1 MPDECTW
8 AGFFKPCDI
17 LREMEL
23 VDATSDIAEFGCGY
37 GTFTMPASKMVRGKV
52 YSMDIEPDLV
62 KGVRKRSELKG
73 LCNVVVEI
81 RDFVSE
87 GSGLPDESVDYV
99 MLFNIL
105 HAEDPTGLL
114 KEAYRILR
122 PGGKVG
128 VIHWN
133 YDPTAPRG
141 PPMEIRPRP
150 EQCVEWAIGSGFELI
165 KTYDLKP
172 YHYGLVFSKP
182 EKV

>member
-133 YDPTAPRG
+133 YDPTTPRG

-165 KTYDLKP
+165 KTCDLKP